1 MVLGSSHTV
10 NPKRISWEISTDRC
24 PYFDN
29 YAKYDSN
36 NTYTET
42 HYVSQNVDFTIN
54 NETINDINE
63 YINTS
68 HKRIRIK

>member
-1 MVLGSSHTV
+1 MVLGSTHNV

-36 NTYTET
+36 DNYTNTQFT
-42 HYVSQNVDFTIN
+42 SQNVDITFN
-54 NETINDINE
+54 NEILNDLNK

-68 HKRIRIK
+68 HKPTWTK